1 MNFLRL
7 FPAILS
13 TLVLGAHFFRS
24 GNLIVLAIM
33 LACLLL
39 LAVRKPWVAWGY
51 QALLLLGA
59 AEWIRTLVDIMRR
72 RQAMG
77 EPWKRMAIILGVV
90 AVVTA
95 TSALA
100 FHSKA
105 LRERY
110 QTL

>member
-7 FPAILS
+7 VPAILS
-13 TLVLGAHFFRS
+13 TLVLGAHFYRS
-24 GNLIVLAIM
+24 GNLIVVAVILV
-33 LACLLL
+33 CLLL
-39 LAVRKPWVAWGY
+39 LAVRRPWVAWGY

-59 AEWIRTLVDIMRR
+59 AEWVRTLVEIMKR

-77 EPWKRMAIILGVV
+77 EPWTRMAIILGVV

-95 TSALA
+95 ASALA

-110 QTL
+110 KTL

>member
-13 TLVLGAHFFRS
+13 TLVLGAHFSRA
-24 GNLIVLAIM
+24 GMLGGVIVTLSF
-33 LACLLL
+33 LPLLF
-39 LAVRKPWVAWGY
+39 VRRPWVAWVY
-51 QALLLLGA
+51 QAMLLLGA
-59 AEWIRTLVDIMRR
+59 AEWIRTLVEIMQR

-95 TSALA
+95 ASALA